1 MLSLLVRLR
10 SLERVF
16 PVTFVRDWKGHSV
29 QKSDRNNQVKFKVLL
44 KALLEMPAKDKE
56 KKDHPFSLS
65 SQERAG

>member
-29 QKSDRNNQVKFKVLL
+29 RKSDRNDQVKFKVLL
-44 KALLEMPAKDKE
+44 KALLEMP
-56 KKDHPFSLS
+56 
-65 SQERAG
+65 G